1 MLLVCKVGQRV
12 RLVEVELLYW
22 EREKVQIFVKQERK
36 KVHIFV
42 KQERKKECKEL
53 FLSSPPC
60 ALTADSLLPSVA
72 ITHTNKEGLQVDTEI
87 PPDSCFAFIRLIRE
101 GDIE

>member
-1 MLLVCKVGQRV
+1 M
-12 RLVEVELLYW
+12 ET
-22 EREKVQIFVKQERK
+22 EKLFQMVNGTIRPIK
-36 KVHIFV
+36 
-42 KQERKKECKEL
+42 CKEL

-60 ALTADSLLPSVA
+60 ALTADSLLPSAA
-72 ITHTNKEGLQVDTEI
+72 ITHTPTKEGLQVDTEI